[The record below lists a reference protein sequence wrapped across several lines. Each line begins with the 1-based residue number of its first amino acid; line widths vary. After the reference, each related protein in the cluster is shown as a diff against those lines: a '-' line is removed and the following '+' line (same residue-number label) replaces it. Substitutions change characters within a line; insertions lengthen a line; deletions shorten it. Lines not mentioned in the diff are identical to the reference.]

1 VSIFDTL
8 TSAVEKHPE
17 VNDEQHSTLLKSAM
31 EMFGNSGGL
40 SSLMNNAESQGLGH
54 IVGSWIGTG
63 SNQSVS
69 PDQVQRMVGQDR
81 VNQLASRAGVSSGVA
96 GAALARML
104 PVLVDKLTPHGKLPQ
119 AA

>member
-1 VSIFDTL
+1 MSIFDTL
-8 TSAVEKHPE
+8 TNAVEKHPE

-40 SSLMNNAESQGLGH
+40 SGLVNNAESQGLGH

-63 SNQSVS
+63 SNQPVS

-81 VNQLASRAGVSSGVA
+81 INQLAGSTGISSATA
-96 GAALARML
+96 GAALASIL